1 MEASWAMGRQGRLGD
16 GRFSG
21 FAEGAAMSDHSAST
35 AYSATARALHWITA
49 TLVLTLLPLG
59 LVIANKWGGP
69 LQDPLY
75 DLHRSIGAVVIPL
88 IILRLGYRLT
98 HPPPPL
104 PEDIPPLQQL
114 AAGATHW
121 ALYALLIVQPFIG
134 WVATS
139 AYRAPIT
146 VFGLF
151 ELPPIWPQDRPLSDR
166 LFVVHALIGAAIA
179 CLAAAHIGA
188 ALYHH
193 FVRKDRVLM
202 RMVTG

>member
-1 MEASWAMGRQGRLGD
+1 MGRQGRLGN

-21 FAEGAAMSDHSAST
+21 FAEGAAMSDHNAST

-49 TLVLTLLPLG
+49 ALVLTLLPLG
-59 LVIANKWGGP
+59 LVIANEWGGP

-98 HPPPPL
+98 HPPLPL

-151 ELPPIWPQDRPLSDR
+151 ELPPIWPQDRPLSER

-179 CLAAAHIGA
+179 GLAAVHIGA

>member
-1 MEASWAMGRQGRLGD
+1 
-16 GRFSG
+16 
-21 FAEGAAMSDHSAST
+21 MSDHNAST

-49 TLVLTLLPLG
+49 ALVLTLLPLG
-59 LVIANKWGGP
+59 LVIANEWGGP

-98 HPPPPL
+98 HPPLPL

-151 ELPPIWPQDRPLSDR
+151 ELPPIWPQDRPLSER

-179 CLAAAHIGA
+179 GLAAVHIGA

>member
-1 MEASWAMGRQGRLGD
+1 MT
-16 GRFSG
+16 
-21 FAEGAAMSDHSAST
+21 DHKAST

-49 TLVLTLLPLG
+49 ALVLIMLPLG
-59 LVIANKWGGP
+59 VIITNEWGGP

-75 DLHRSIGAVVIPL
+75 DLHRSIGAAIIPL
-88 IILRLGYRLT
+88 VMLRLGYRLM
-98 HPPPPL
+98 HPPLPL

-114 AAGATHW
+114 AARATHW
-121 ALYALLIVQPFIG
+121 SLYALLLVQPLVG

-139 AYRAPIT
+139 AYRAPIM

-151 ELPPIWPQDRPLSDR
+151 ELPPIWPQDRPLSGR
-166 LFVVHALIGAAIA
+166 LFVVHALIGVAIVG
-179 CLAAAHIGA
+179 LAAVHIGA

-202 RMVTG
+202 RMITG